1 MTPLIVVLGA
11 LIMAASLFVAGVT
24 GFGNGLVSLPLLLLL
39 GLPLQQVVVINL
51 VIIFLTRIPTT
62 WKLRAE
68 VDYRKVAG
76 LGAGT
81 VGGVAIGLA
90 AFDYLPLRALKLFAA
105 VVIILSALYLWWRN
119 LRSTALGR
127 RPAPRAFMWPVT
139 GVLGGFFGITT
150 SLNGLPVAIVSAR
163 FRQLPTRFVADI
175 SAYFLVSGA
184 LILAGLWWQ
193 GTVNWG
199 LSLAYSLWWLPG
211 AVAANAVG
219 LALVPRINRG
229 TFERIVLGLIALTG
243 VVTFALA

>member
-24 GFGNGLVSLPLLLLL
+24 GFGNGLVSLLLLMLL

-81 VGGVAIGLA
+81 LGGVAIGIA

-105 VVIILSALYLWWRN
+105 VVII
-119 LRSTALGR
+119 RSEER
-127 RPAPRAFMWPVT
+127 RVGKECR
-139 GVLGGFFGITT
+139 
-150 SLNGLPVAIVSAR
+150 SR
-163 FRQLPTRFVADI
+163 
-175 SAYFLVSGA
+175 GA
-184 LILAGLWWQ
+184 WDAQ
-193 GTVNWG
+193 K
-199 LSLAYSLWWLPG
+199 
-211 AVAANAVG
+211 
-219 LALVPRINRG
+219 
-229 TFERIVLGLIALTG
+229 E
-243 VVTFALA
+243 